1 MQADGQPSAPLR
13 GVCPGSSLSQM
24 VGGLGAP
31 VGQSVSMD
39 GSNVYPVAAD
49 GCWLEIEMAHS
60 AVRSLAI
67 RCEP

>member
-1 MQADGQPSAPLR
+1 
-13 GVCPGSSLSQM
+13 M